1 MWKASGVPLLITT
14 ILLGA
19 ALWLTTATASFAQ
32 SYDPDLGDGNVGR
45 NPYGPAYSGG
55 ARYFGGVY
63 PSGGP
68 RSFPDGHRRAGITGQ
83 GTGDANRHRPD

>member
-1 MWKASGVPLLITT
+1 MWKASGVPILITT

-19 ALWLTTATASFAQ
+19 ALWLTTTASFAQ
-32 SYDPDLGDGNVGR
+32 AYDPDLGDGNVGR

-63 PSGGP
+63 PEWRATVVP
-68 RSFPDGHRRAGITGQ
+68 RRAPQ
-83 GTGDANRHRPD
+83 GRHHRARYR

>member
-1 MWKASGVPLLITT
+1 MWRASGVPILITT

-32 SYDPDLGDGNVGR
+32 SYDPHLGSGNVGR

-63 PSGGP
+63 PGWRATVVP
-68 RSFPDGHRRAGITGQ
+68 RRAPQ
-83 GTGDANRHRPD
+83 GRHHRARYR